1 MRASATI
8 YDRLP
13 VEREEISMYAVI
25 KTGGKQHK
33 VQPGDV
39 IEVEL
44 MHTSGDMV
52 TFTPLLVVDDD
63 GSTHVGKEASKA
75 KVTAK
80 LVGEQKGDKV
90 KIFKYR
96 PKTGYAKRAGHRQM
110 YTLIEIQDV
119 SLGGTTSKKAASEKA
134 EKAEPKAGKAE
145 SKADKAETAEPKA
158 EKAEPKAEKA
168 ANTDGTET
176 TPAKASADADAPAE
190 QDTAVDPEDAE
201 DEAVA
206 ETDPED
212 ADAGTPVPDAEA

>member
-1 MRASATI
+1 
-8 YDRLP
+8 
-13 VEREEISMYAVI
+13 MYAVI

-44 MHTSGDMV
+44 MHTSGDTV

-63 GSTHVGKEASKA
+63 GGAHVGKEASKA

-119 SLGGTTSKKAASEKA
+119 SLGGTTAKKAAAQKPTASEKADKPEKAAKAAASPKAEDAEKA
-134 EKAEPKAGKAE
+134 EKADA
-145 SKADKAETAEPKA
+145 AETAAPEAAAVSEPEPAA
-158 EKAEPKAEKA
+158 E
-168 ANTDGTET
+168 
-176 TPAKASADADAPAE
+176 ASADADAPVE
-190 QDTAVDPEDAE
+190 PEDAE
-201 DEAVA
+201 EEAAA
-206 ETDPED
+206 EADPEA
-212 ADAGTPVPDAEA
+212 ADAGTPEPDPEA